1 MLLVLFKFHESQQ
14 KQHGVCRWRHLYLLQ
29 FYFLFLTDIFTFS
42 SWYLVPKI
50 KPNFDP
56 QFQNSTWNSQSRKYF
71 FCSDLKG
78 KDVVGMKKMLY
89 KECAAW
95 IACRQ
100 LLPAIA
106 LAAALAWLS
115 AASNCQLN
123 SSFVSAIGHIGFYHK
138 GIKNSDELAPAAFFE
153 STLFRFDEIFF
164 QDWDRC
170 IIFLMKSKCINW
182 STSFFV
188 KLLQK

>member
-1 MLLVLFKFHESQQ
+1 MT
-14 KQHGVCRWRHLYLLQ
+14 R
-29 FYFLFLTDIFTFS
+29 
-42 SWYLVPKI
+42 
-50 KPNFDP
+50 
-56 QFQNSTWNSQSRKYF
+56 NSQSRNYF
-71 FCSDLKG
+71 SDLKG

-100 LLPAIA
+100 LLPATIA

-115 AASNCQLN
+115 AASYCQLN

-138 GIKNSDELAPAAFFE
+138 GIKSSELAPAAFFE

-164 QDWDRC
+164 QDSYRC
-170 IIFLMKSKCINW
+170 IIFLMKSKCINKFLCQILTETKW
-182 STSFFV
+182 HT
-188 KLLQK
+188 KCGNW

>member
-1 MLLVLFKFHESQQ
+1 METPSSSDLFH
-14 KQHGVCRWRHLYLLQ
+14 
-29 FYFLFLTDIFTFS
+29 FLNLTIFLTYVVTFS

-56 QFQNSTWNSQSRKYF
+56 QFQNSTWNSQSRNYF
-71 FCSDLKG
+71 SDLKG

-115 AASNCQLN
+115 AASYCQLN

-138 GIKNSDELAPAAFFE
+138 GIKSSDELAPAAFFE
-153 STLFRFDEIFF
+153 STLFRFDEIFS
-164 QDWDRC
+164 QDLCLFGFWLKTEENFDVIALLKQIKAYFLWDPR
-170 IIFLMKSKCINW
+170 IISWNNPKC
-182 STSFFV
+182 V
-188 KLLQK
+188 V